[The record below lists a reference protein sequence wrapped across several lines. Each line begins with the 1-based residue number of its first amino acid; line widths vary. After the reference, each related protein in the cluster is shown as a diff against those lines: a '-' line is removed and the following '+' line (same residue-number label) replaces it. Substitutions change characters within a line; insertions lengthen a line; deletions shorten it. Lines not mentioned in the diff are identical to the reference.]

1 MTENCIKL
9 NGERN
14 NKLFL
19 FNVFLFNVYIL
30 NVLKD
35 GDSEIDS
42 AFTHKNFL
50 WTKAEIIENKKM
62 NLNKSVLLIDSF
74 N

>member
-1 MTENCIKL
+1 MTENCINI

-14 NKLFL
+14 NKIFL
-19 FNVFLFNVYIL
+19 F

>member
-19 FNVFLFNVYIL
+19 F